1 MKADN
6 LIFGVQPILEALK
19 AEKIFD
25 RIIVHREIAHN
36 EQFKEIL
43 TLARERD
50 VVISKVPLERINR
63 ITRKNHQGIAA
74 FISLVPYARI
84 EMLLPGIYEKGEE
97 PLILVLDR
105 ITDVRNFGA
114 ICRSAEG
121 AGVHALV
128 IPSKGAA
135 QINSDALKTSS
146 GALNYLPIC
155 REDDLVQTLLY
166 LKQSGLAVIA
176 CTEKTSQNL
185 YDTKLDRPLA
195 ILMGSEED
203 GISQNLLN
211 IADDK
216 VSIPM
221 KGEVSSLNVSVA
233 TGVILYEVLRQRR

>member
-6 LIFGVQPILEALK
+6 LIFGIQPILEALRS
-19 AEKIFD
+19 EKNFD
-25 RIIVHREIAHN
+25 RIVIQREIAHN
-36 EQFKEIL
+36 DQFNEIL
-43 TLARERD
+43 SLAKERD

-74 FISLVPYARI
+74 FISLVPYAQV
-84 EMLLPGIYEKGEE
+84 EVVLPGIYEQGQE

-121 AGVHALV
+121 AGVHAIV

-166 LKQSGLAVIA
+166 LKQSGLAIIA
-176 CTEKTSQNL
+176 CTEKTTQNL
-185 YDTKLDRPLA
+185 YDTKFDQPVA
-195 ILMGSEED
+195 ILMGSEDD
-203 GISQNLLN
+203 GISEHLLKL
-211 IADDK
+211 ADQK

-221 KGEVSSLNVSVA
+221 KGQVSSLNVSVA
-233 TGVILYEVLRQRR
+233 TGVILYEVLRQRI